1 MCSTHAA
8 LERHDSQRCREMLGR
23 NHRRECRGHRWVE
36 LSFDAA
42 RLLDMTVI
50 ESREVK
56 DMLKETFSKLTKACP
71 SVLQD
76 EFQKLVALDANMF
89 VKLVEQRQ
97 SIELE

>member
-1 MCSTHAA
+1 
-8 LERHDSQRCREMLGR
+8 
-23 NHRRECRGHRWVE
+23 
-36 LSFDAA
+36 
-42 RLLDMTVI
+42 MTVI